1 MPQSFLNLSP
11 STWNLLFLVVRYVMV
26 ALLLAYLTK
35 VFVKRKD
42 VVTDIKGAVLEWQV
56 ETYKEIH
63 RWLMGLQRVTAPP
76 SQQEQ
81 WFRSLLSSRRFKIGY
96 QGMEFVSFFDTP
108 EKLIQ
113 FVTEFHQ
120 MLNKEEGFIDE
131 TLKQKLISFQIWL
144 DDVIEYLGAFI
155 HAEHNERWNYDEETI
170 QVNCRLACQT
180 MGIALQED
188 VNKFFHEIDGLLRDR
203 LSNIKIS
210 GIYSES
216 MRSRLTRKVATRCE
230 RIIDKEVEGRWK
242 KVVEWYYYRVLHR
255 DYGRSQLLKYPQ
267 DLLTMFPLVHFEK
280 FFADNPSV
288 MENHDQLIGLIA
300 EFGNCYAG
308 YYDNGNSH
316 YNQ

>member
-1 MPQSFLNLSP
+1 MPQSFLNHSP

-144 DDVIEYLGAFI
+144 DDVIEYLGAKEIFS
-155 HAEHNERWNYDEETI
+155 HFDVDTFHFEYPRAFADEASFDAFYERLI
-170 QVNCRLACQT
+170 
-180 MGIALQED
+180 D
-188 VNKFFHEIDGLLRDR
+188 VNRDHQ
-203 LSNIKIS
+203 
-210 GIYSES
+210 IYLDDKV
-216 MRSRLTRKVATRCE
+216 SRQL
-230 RIIDKEVEGRWK
+230 DKS
-242 KVVEWYYYRVLHR
+242 LHL
-255 DYGRSQLLKYPQ
+255 YTLLKLWLDAFCDTERAVVLKVPQ
-267 DLLTMFPLVHFEK
+267 ERAKRH
-280 FFADNPSV
+280 
-288 MENHDQLIGLIA
+288 IGYQAI
-300 EFGNCYAG
+300 
-308 YYDNGNSH
+308 
-316 YNQ
+316 

>member
-1 MPQSFLNLSP
+1 
-11 STWNLLFLVVRYVMV
+11 MV

-96 QGMEFVSFFDTP
+96 QGMAFVSFFDTP

-144 DDVIEYLGAFI
+144 DDVIEYLGAKEIFS
-155 HAEHNERWNYDEETI
+155 HFDVDTFHFEYPRAFADEASFGAFYERLI
-170 QVNCRLACQT
+170 
-180 MGIALQED
+180 D
-188 VNKFFHEIDGLLRDR
+188 VNRDHQIYLDDKVSRQLDKSLHLYTLLKLWLDAFCDTERAVVLKVPPRTCKASYRLSSNLRD
-203 LSNIKIS
+203 
-210 GIYSES
+210 
-216 MRSRLTRKVATRCE
+216 
-230 RIIDKEVEGRWK
+230 
-242 KVVEWYYYRVLHR
+242 
-255 DYGRSQLLKYPQ
+255 
-267 DLLTMFPLVHFEK
+267 K
-280 FFADNPSV
+280 FR
-288 MENHDQLIGLIA
+288 
-300 EFGNCYAG
+300 
-308 YYDNGNSH
+308 
-316 YNQ
+316 